1 VGALDERP
9 RYLPPEPM
17 PRGGPAGAARD
28 GTRGG
33 RGEGPRPVCPL
44 GDPPRSVPM
53 GVRLSALVGG
63 AMTQFGWAFF
73 GFGLIFFWV
82 FFPAIEL
89 VSLVEF
95 RGERETAP
103 GTVVE
108 CEETN
113 CKENETR
120 VYAIHY
126 AFTASDGVERRGV
139 SYTTGTPVAAGETVT
154 VEYPKGRPSAS
165 RIQGFRRSMFS
176 VWASFVAIFPLV
188 GLAFI
193 LVGLRR
199 GIKANRLLAHGKL
212 GHGTLKDKQ
221 PTNVTVNNQ
230 RVWKLVF
237 EFRADDGRTYETTVK
252 THETRLLEDDA
263 EERLLYDPWDPNYVM
278 MLDNLPGSPAID
290 EAGHLQSA
298 SPLRSLAVLILPLLT
313 IVGHS
318 TYALWRFGA

>member
-1 VGALDERP
+1 MAALDERP
-9 RYLPPEPM
+9 RYMPPEPM
-17 PRGGPAGAARD
+17 PRGGPAGAGRD
-28 GTRGG
+28 GARGG
-33 RGEGPRPVCPL
+33 RGEGPRPVCHL
-44 GDPPRSVPM
+44 EDPPRPVPM
-53 GVRLSALVGG
+53 GVRLAALVGG

-73 GFGLIFFWV
+73 GFGLVFFWAL
-82 FFPAIEL
+82 FPAAEM
-89 VSLVEF
+89 VSLMVF

-108 CEETN
+108 CKETN
-113 CKENETR
+113 SKENETR

-139 SYTTGTPVAAGETVT
+139 SYATGERRLAGSAVT

-165 RIQGFRRSMFS
+165 RIQGFRRSTFS

-212 GHGTLKDKQ
+212 GHGVLKDKQ
-221 PTNVTVNNQ
+221 PTSVTVNNR
-230 RVWKLVF
+230 RVCKLVF

-252 THETRLLEDDA
+252 THETRPLEDEA
-263 EERLLYDPWDPNYVM
+263 QERLLYDPWDPNYVT
-278 MLDNLPGSPAID
+278 MLDYLPGSPAID
-290 EAGHLQSA
+290 EAGHLKSA
-298 SPLRSLAVLILPLLT
+298 SPLRGLAVLIVPT
-313 IVGHS
+313 IVLFGHGL
-318 TYALWRFGA
+318 YVYYGLLR

>member
-1 VGALDERP
+1 MAALDERP
-9 RYLPPEPM
+9 RYMPPEPM
-17 PRGGPAGAARD
+17 PRGGPAGAGRD
-28 GTRGG
+28 GARGG
-33 RGEGPRPVCPL
+33 RGEGPRPVCHL
-44 GDPPRSVPM
+44 EDPPRPVPM
-53 GVRLSALVGG
+53 GVRLAALVGG

-73 GFGLIFFWV
+73 GFGLVFFWAL
-82 FFPAIEL
+82 FPAVEL

-108 CEETN
+108 CKETN
-113 CKENETR
+113 SKENETR

-139 SYTTGTPVAAGETVT
+139 SYATGERRLAGSAVT

-165 RIQGFRRSMFS
+165 RIQGFRRSTFS

-212 GHGTLKDKQ
+212 GHGVLKDKQ
-221 PTNVTVNNQ
+221 PTSVTVNDQ

-252 THETRLLEDDA
+252 THETRLLEDEA
-263 EERLLYDPWDPNYVM
+263 QERLLYDPWDPNYVTV
-278 MLDNLPGSPAID
+278 LDNLPGSPAID
-290 EAGHLQSA
+290 EAGHLKSA
-298 SPLRSLAVLILPLLT
+298 SPLRGLAVLIVPT
-313 IVGHS
+313 IVLFGHGL
-318 TYALWRFGA
+318 YVYYGLLR

>member
-1 VGALDERP
+1 MAALDERP
-9 RYLPPEPM
+9 RYMPPEPM
-17 PRGGPAGAARD
+17 PRGGPAGAGRD
-28 GTRGG
+28 GARGG
-33 RGEGPRPVCPL
+33 RGEGPRPVCHL
-44 GDPPRSVPM
+44 EDPPRPVPM

-73 GFGLIFFWV
+73 GFGLVFFWAL
-82 FFPAIEL
+82 FPAAEL
-89 VSLVEF
+89 VSLMEF

-108 CEETN
+108 CKETN
-113 CKENETR
+113 SKENETR

-139 SYTTGTPVAAGETVT
+139 SYATGEQRLAGSAVT
-154 VEYPKGRPSAS
+154 VEYPKGKPSAS
-165 RIQGFRRSMFS
+165 RIQGFRRSTFS

-193 LVGLRR
+193 LVGLKR

-212 GHGTLKDKQ
+212 GHGTLKDKK
-221 PTNVTVNNQ
+221 PTSVTVNNR

-252 THETRLLEDDA
+252 THETRLLEDEA
-263 EERLLYDPWDPNYVM
+263 EERLLYDPWDPNYVTV
-278 MLDNLPGSPAID
+278 LDNLPGSPAID
-290 EAGHLQSA
+290 EAGHLKSA
-298 SPLRSLAVLILPLLT
+298 SPLRGLAVLIVPT
-313 IVGHS
+313 IVLFGHGL
-318 TYALWRFGA
+318 YVYYGLLR

>member
-1 VGALDERP
+1 MGGLDEGP
-9 RYLPPEPM
+9 RYMPPEPM
-17 PRGGPAGAARD
+17 PQGGSAGAGREMAE
-28 GTRGG
+28 GG
-33 RGEGPRPVCPL
+33 RSKSPRPVCRL
-44 GDPPRSVPM
+44 EDPPRPVPM

-82 FFPAIEL
+82 FFPAAEL
-89 VSLVEF
+89 VSLMEF

-103 GTVVE
+103 GTVVR

-113 CKENETR
+113 CEENETR
-120 VYAIHY
+120 VYAVHY
-126 AFTASDGVERRGV
+126 AFTASDGVERQGV
-139 SYTTGTPVAAGETVT
+139 SYATGTPVAAGETVT
-154 VEYPKGRPSAS
+154 VEYPKGKPSAS

-176 VWASFVAIFPLV
+176 VWASFLAIFPLV
-188 GLAFI
+188 GLVFI
-193 LVGLRR
+193 VVGLKR

-212 GHGTLKDKQ
+212 GHGTLKDKK
-221 PTNVTVNNQ
+221 PTSVTVNDQ

-263 EERLLYDPWDPNYVM
+263 EERLLYDPWDPNYAT

-290 EAGHLQSA
+290 EAGHLKSA
-298 SPLRSLAVLILPLLT
+298 SPLRSLAVAILPTVT
-313 IVGHS
+313 ILGHGL
-318 TYALWRFGA
+318 YVYYRFLQ

>member
-1 VGALDERP
+1 MGALNERP
-9 RYLPPEPM
+9 RYMPPEPM
-17 PRGGPAGAARD
+17 PRGGPAGAGRD
-28 GTRGG
+28 GARGG
-33 RGEGPRPVCPL
+33 RGEGPRPVCRL
-44 GDPPRSVPM
+44 EDPPRPVPM

-63 AMTQFGWAFF
+63 ATTQFGWAFF

-82 FFPAIEL
+82 FFPAVEL

-95 RGERETAP
+95 RGEVETVP

-108 CEETN
+108 CKETN

-139 SYTTGTPVAAGETVT
+139 SYATGDPRREGSAVT
-154 VEYPKGRPSAS
+154 VEYPKGKPSAS
-165 RIQGFRRSMFS
+165 RIQGLRRSTFS
-176 VWASFVAIFPLV
+176 VWTSFVAVFPLV

-193 LVGLRR
+193 VVGLKR

-212 GHGTLKDKQ
+212 GHGTLKDKK
-221 PTNVTVNNQ
+221 PTNVTVNDQ

-237 EFRADDGRTYETTVK
+237 EFRADDGRNYETTVK

-278 MLDNLPGSPAID
+278 MLDNLPGAPAID
-290 EAGHLQSA
+290 EAGRLKSA
-298 SPLRSLAVLILPLLT
+298 GPLRGVAVLILPLLT
-313 IVGHS
+313 ILGHGA
-318 TYALWRFGA
+318 YALWRFGA

>member
-1 VGALDERP
+1 MGALDERP
-9 RYLPPEPM
+9 RYMPPEPM
-17 PRGGPAGAARD
+17 PRGGPAGAERGGA
-28 GTRGG
+28 RGG
-33 RGEGPRPVCPL
+33 RGEGPRPACRL
-44 GDPPRSVPM
+44 EDPPRPVPM

-63 AMTQFGWAFF
+63 ARTQFGWAFF
-73 GFGLIFFWV
+73 GFGLIFFWS
-82 FFPAIEL
+82 FFPAGEL

-103 GTVVE
+103 GTVVG

-113 CKENETR
+113 CKENETP
-120 VYAIHY
+120 VYAVQY

-139 SYTTGTPVAAGETVT
+139 SYATGERRLAGSAVT

-165 RIQGFRRSMFS
+165 RIRGFRRSTFS
-176 VWASFVAIFPLV
+176 VWMSFVAIFPLI

-193 LVGLRR
+193 VVGLKR

-212 GHGTLKDKQ
+212 GRGILKNKK
-221 PTNVTVNNQ
+221 PTSVTVNDQ
-230 RVWKLVF
+230 RVWKLAF

-263 EERLLYDPWDPNYVM
+263 EERLLYDPWDPNYVT

-290 EAGHLQSA
+290 EAGHLKSA
-298 SPLRSLAVLILPLLT
+298 SPLRSLAVAILPTVTILGHGLYVYYRLLQ
-313 IVGHS
+313 
-318 TYALWRFGA
+318 